1 MLAKQSYWVLSWR
14 KVNFASNGIHCIV
27 FTLDPLLTECDQ
39 YLNLLKQLCRKFKFQ
54 LSGVYHNASRWEG
67 CQSPAL
73 NLFSIPQIY
82 PRKFVGPR
90 LTVYICFKDNM
101 SHLQMDIPTL
111 MDSYKH
117 FLPIIQCYGWSWNQT
132 HLKLS
137 SVCRNSMYFMIFR
150 DFNYIHEYANCLF
163 K

>member
-1 MLAKQSYWVLSWR
+1 MTPYWVLLTPLGHNIPNLVCWGNEYLQSNLNWVLSWR

-101 SHLQMDIPTL
+101 SHLQKDIPTL

-117 FLPIIQCYGWSWNQT
+117 FLPIIQCYGWNWNQ
-132 HLKLS
+132 
-137 SVCRNSMYFMIFR
+137 NNFI
-150 DFNYIHEYANCLF
+150 
-163 K
+163 